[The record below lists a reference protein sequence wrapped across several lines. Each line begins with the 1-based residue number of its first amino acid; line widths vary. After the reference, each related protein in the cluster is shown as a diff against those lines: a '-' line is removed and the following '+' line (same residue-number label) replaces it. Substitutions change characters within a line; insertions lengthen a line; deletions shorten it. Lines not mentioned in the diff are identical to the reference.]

1 MKKLFRLQST
11 LFILLLLSWNLFFP
25 IFEGAD
31 EMGHFCSA
39 DYIAHKNELP
49 NVLINDGCFIWHPP
63 LYYALLSPVIK
74 ILNLPQF
81 ESSVVK
87 LNPKADMLRKGQ
99 YAQYVHNKDELTF
112 KWDVLTLQV
121 HTLRLFTSIFAV
133 LMFILTWKISTRLF
147 PKSLI
152 PNLSLLLFFN
162 PMFLHIFTTLTNVTL
177 VSLLSTVVIAI
188 DIKFAK
194 HKMSNKTALL
204 QGMLVGLGFITKVSA
219 ISLMPAWLIIML
231 IGYFKKK
238 YLFSELVLK
247 VAVFFI
253 GFLISSGW
261 YIIRNIQ
268 LYGGEIIEANVIA
281 KLYDP
286 SHHFLLLE
294 QIGPINYVN
303 SIVLSLFKTFWSS
316 YGPLTIRFP
325 EIINVFL
332 LVMTILIIFSV
343 YTARRSINSGL
354 KIALIYAFFISTG
367 LIVMNLK
374 LSAMHAKDLF
384 PAFMPFALLF
394 GYGLYHSKN
403 FVKRTNP
410 RLFNIVSLI
419 LASYLFAQVEVVKLL
434 KALFQLQWGQT
445 AFLFSAIAVKTVLVF
460 AIVKIVIGLT
470 SKAQFNLQ
478 SVIVLTSIIAT
489 VDIVILISSVYLL
502 YKNFI

>member
-1 MKKLFRLQST
+1 MKKMFRYQLT
-11 LFILLLLSWNLFFP
+11 LFIFLLFSWNLFFP

-39 DYIAHKNELP
+39 DYIAHKNKIP
-49 NVLINDGCFIWHPP
+49 NVLVNDGCFIWHPP

-74 ILNLPQF
+74 IFNLPQF
-81 ESSVVK
+81 EPSVVK
-87 LNPKADMLRKGQ
+87 LNPKADMLRRGE
-99 YAQYVHNKDELTF
+99 YAQFVHTKDELTF

-177 VSLLSTVVIAI
+177 VSLLATVVIAI

-194 HKMSNKTALL
+194 HKMNNKTALL
-204 QGMLVGLGFITKVSA
+204 QGILIGLGFITKISA
-219 ISLMPAWLIIML
+219 ISLIPAWLIIML

-238 YLFSELVLK
+238 YLFSEIVLK
-247 VAVFFI
+247 VAIFFI

-261 YIIRNIQ
+261 YIVRNIQ
-268 LYGGEIIEANVIA
+268 LYGEIIEANVIS
-281 KLYDP
+281 KLYGP

-332 LVMTILIIFSV
+332 LVVTILIIFSV

-354 KIALIYAFFISTG
+354 TIALIYAFFISTG
-367 LIVMNLK
+367 LFVMNFK

-384 PAFMPFALLF
+384 LAYLPFALLF

-403 FVKRTNP
+403 FGKRTNP
-410 RLFNIVSLI
+410 RLFNIVSII
-419 LASYLFAQVEVVKLL
+419 LASYLFAQVEVVKLIKSIFL
-434 KALFQLQWGQT
+434 LDWGQIMS
-445 AFLFSAIAVKTVLVF
+445 LLLIVAVKTALVF
-460 AIVKIVIGLT
+460 AVVKIVISAVRNVNFD
-470 SKAQFNLQ
+470 SK
-478 SVIVLTSIIAT
+478 SVVVLTSAIT
-489 VDIVILISSVYLL
+489 VLDITILFTSVYLL